1 VQEYGEFFMSFED
14 FFREFDSIDFVHIN
28 LNAFYNVGKEYERM
42 IEWDNKFFTG
52 AWIKGKTAGGLYLLT
67 NVLIHLT
74 IFLSRERYRD
84 RPITYLVPSA
94 LFCLK
99 YSLDSLI
106 RTDHEL

>member
-1 VQEYGEFFMSFED
+1 MSFED

-67 NVLIHLT
+67 NVLIRFVNN
-74 IFLSRERYRD
+74 IFISKTLSRPSHY
-84 RPITYLVPSA
+84 VPSTKYP
-94 LFCLK
+94 LFK
-99 YSLDSLI
+99 YSRDSLI
-106 RTDHEL
+106 RTDHELYG